1 MKIKFEMTNKIKD
14 IESLLK
20 QFREDA
26 TDEEKLTKTI
36 KMSAEPE
43 LSAKIS

>member
-1 MKIKFEMTNKIKD
+1 MTNKMSD
-14 IESLLK
+14 IELLLN
-20 QFREDA
+20 QFREDVTA
-26 TDEEKLTKTI
+26 EKKLTKTL